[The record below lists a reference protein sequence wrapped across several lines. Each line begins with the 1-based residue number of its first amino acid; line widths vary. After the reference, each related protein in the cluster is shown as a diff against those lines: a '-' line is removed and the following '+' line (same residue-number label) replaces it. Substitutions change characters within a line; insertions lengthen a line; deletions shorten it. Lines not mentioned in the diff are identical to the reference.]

1 MQLAPIVL
9 FTYNRLWHT
18 QQTVEALKK
27 NDLANQ
33 SKLFIYSDGPKNDA
47 DKKGVQEVRKY
58 IKNINGFRRLII
70 VEREKNWGLADN
82 IIDGI
87 TDIVNKYGKIIVLED
102 DLVASPYF
110 LSFMNKGL
118 DLYNDEDKVI
128 SIHGY
133 IYPVRANLPETFF
146 LKGADCWGWATW
158 KRGWDQFEQDGQK
171 LLLKLKK
178 RKLEKAFD
186 INGSYSYTKM
196 LEDQIKGKIN
206 SWAIRWYASAFL
218 NDKLTLYPGKSLVN
232 NIGNDSS
239 GVHCGTTDS
248 LDTYLSNKPIIINRI
263 PLEEC
268 VMARQEIEQYFV
280 SLKPSLIKKLQNRIK
295 RMAKVS

>member
-1 MQLAPIVL
+1 M
-9 FTYNRLWHT
+9 
-18 QQTVEALKK
+18 K
-27 NDLANQ
+27 
-33 SKLFIYSDGPKNDA
+33 
-47 DKKGVQEVRKY
+47 
-58 IKNINGFRRLII
+58 IKR
-70 VEREKNWGLADN
+70 
-82 IIDGI
+82 
-87 TDIVNKYGKIIVLED
+87 
-102 DLVASPYF
+102 
-110 LSFMNKGL
+110 
-118 DLYNDEDKVI
+118 
-128 SIHGY
+128 
-133 IYPVRANLPETFF
+133 
-146 LKGADCWGWATW
+146 
-158 KRGWDQFEQDGQK
+158 
-171 LLLKLKK
+171 LKLKK